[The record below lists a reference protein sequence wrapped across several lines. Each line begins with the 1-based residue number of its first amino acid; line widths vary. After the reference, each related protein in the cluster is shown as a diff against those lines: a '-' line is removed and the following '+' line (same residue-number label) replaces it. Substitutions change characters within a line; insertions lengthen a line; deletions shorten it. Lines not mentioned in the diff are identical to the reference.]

1 MNNFVFENSSKVYF
15 GEGCV
20 KEYLSN
26 ILSAYGDTVML
37 CYGGGSIKKNGIYDE
52 IITILKKKTRQLLS
66 LVVFRRTRPATRC
79 LRGLSLL
86 KKATPI

>member
-1 MNNFVFENSSKVYF
+1 MNNFIFENSSKVYF

-20 KEYLSN
+20 KEYLSS

-37 CYGGGSIKKNGIYDE
+37 CYGGGSIKKSGIYDE
-52 IITILKKKTRQLLS
+52 VITVLKKKTRQLLS
-66 LVVFRRTRPATRC
+66 LAVFRQTLPTARC
-79 LRGLSLL
+79 LRASNLP

>member
-1 MNNFVFENSSKVYF
+1 MNNFIFENSSKVYF

-52 IITILKKKTRQLLS
+52 VITILKKENKLLS
-66 LVVFRRTRPATRC
+66 LAVFRQTRPTARC
-79 LRGLSLL
+79 LMASNLP
-86 KKATPI
+86 KKAMLI

>member
-1 MNNFVFENSSKVYF
+1 MNNFIFENSSKVYF

-52 IITILKKKTRQLLS
+52 VITVLKKENKA
-66 LVVFRRTRPATRC
+66 VVVNLCPFTIKLMYVT
-79 LRGLSLL
+79 SDY
-86 KKATPI
+86 